1 MATTSYGS
9 ITIVDITDIGEFSVY
24 PKCNLPTT
32 VIYSPDDNIYTP
44 NWVGQ
49 NLVITPVAYY
59 AGSPVS
65 ANITWLWERQQGNGA
80 RAEVSSTKG
89 ETVNS
94 TTGALTV
101 NQNQFNGSYSQ
112 LTYIVTA
119 TYQDATLGKNLVAE
133 GQITFSKVE
142 QGTSAKTAR
151 ITGDNII
158 KYAGDGT
165 IISPIVNNKSYI
177 TLTGTVT
184 RCNITKWTYNG
195 GTASYPAKSNATPA
209 TYPNGANGNTLNVY
223 ADDDVFINDKVTIKL
238 QTNDTNTYDQFTIY
252 KLRDGAAGISTLS
265 AILTNEDQM
274 IPANSNGSP
283 VNIAQ
288 SGATSQIKIYRGGS
302 DVTVSENWTITT
314 TSDTGITFDSSKTAQ
329 TNDTVTVTGMN
340 ASLAAGNIYFT
351 ATHGTQTLNKTFSL
365 VKVKA
370 GADAQ
375 TFSIYSLSVDAL
387 ALNRSVTLNDQ
398 GSVSTVTLN
407 PASFIAS
414 ATETQVSPSAAT
426 TKAFEGKFRITEYS
440 GDTSEIKY
448 TTSSTESSKTY
459 TPTTSNT
466 LTKIL
471 VELLDTAGSN
481 VLDKQT
487 IVITSDGAKGEDGEQ
502 GPAGKDAV
510 SIILGNEAEVFP
522 CDNNNKPLSKITV
535 RIPFGA
541 YKGTTRVAATVNK
554 PQLLGIAAST
564 SSTNATA
571 SSDGVLIYEIPVTK
585 EITNASD
592 TLALV
597 FTCEGQTFNKVF
609 SWTRSS
615 AAKNGIDG
623 VTMLLFTPNGTLFE
637 NHTGDNLTVEGYLQ
651 SGSTDVTSSATWK
664 WYQWST
670 TGYTALGTAT
680 SANAYYSGKTLTIK
694 PAAVDGYSSFK
705 VEATYNSKT
714 YTQYIS
720 ITDKTDP
727 IQVSVH
733 STLGTQLVNGQGSGA
748 LYARVTRNGTE
759 IDPIGD
765 GAISTG
771 TANPSGGNNGDH
783 YIKLDETNRIATLWQ
798 KTGNS
803 WRAMTPTA
811 TYEWYFRDAQNNP
824 ITNSTTLT
832 NKFGSAY
839 NSSTGKVTGK
849 CLYIDKTTVDNK
861 ITIDVKVTV

>member
-32 VIYSPDDNIYTP
+32 VIYSPDDNLYTP
-44 NWVGQ
+44 NWISQ

-65 ANITWLWERQQGNGA
+65 NNVSWLWERQQGNSA
-80 RAEVSSTKG
+80 RATVSSTKG
-89 ETVNS
+89 ETVNT

-119 TYQDATLGKNLVAE
+119 TYQDATLGKDLVAE

-142 QGTSAKTAR
+142 QGTSAKTAK
-151 ITGDNII
+151 INGDNII
-158 KYAGDGT
+158 KYAGNGS

-195 GTASYPAKSNATPA
+195 GTTAYPIKSNATPA

-223 ADDDVFINDKVTIKL
+223 ADDDVFVNDKVTIKL

-252 KLRDGAAGISTLS
+252 KLRDGAAGTSTLS

-274 IPANSNGSP
+274 IPANANGSP

-302 DVTVSENWTITT
+302 NVTTSENWTITT
-314 TSDTGITFDSSKTAQ
+314 TSDTGITFSKSTTAQ
-329 TNDTVTVTGMN
+329 TDDTVTVTSMN
-340 ASLAAGNIYFT
+340 ANLAAGNIYFT
-351 ATHGTQTLNKTFSL
+351 ATHGNQTLNKTFSL

-375 TFSIYSLSVDAL
+375 TFSIYNLSVDAL
-387 ALNRSVTLNDQ
+387 ALNKSVTLNSQ
-398 GSVSTVTLN
+398 NEVSTVTLN
-407 PASFIAS
+407 PVSFIAS
-414 ATETQVSPSAAT
+414 ATETEVSPSAAT
-426 TKAFEGKFRITEYS
+426 TKAFAGKFRITEYS
-440 GDTSEIKY
+440 GNTSEIKY

-471 VELLDTAGSN
+471 VELLDAAGSN

-502 GPAGKDAV
+502 GPAGEDAI
-510 SIILGNEAEVFP
+510 SIILGNEAEVFA
-522 CDNNNKPLSKITV
+522 CDNNNKPLSTITV

-541 YKGTTRVAATVNK
+541 YKGTTRVAATVNR
-554 PQLLGIAAST
+554 PQLLGETASN
-564 SSTNATA
+564 SSTNASTA
-571 SSDGVLIYEIPVTK
+571 SDGVLIYEIPTTK
-585 EITNASD
+585 EITNASG

-637 NHTGDNLTVEGYLQ
+637 NGGGDNLTVEGYLQ
-651 SGSTDVTSSATWK
+651 SGSTDITNSATWK
-664 WYQWST
+664 WYQWNST
-670 TGYTALGTAT
+670 SYTELGTVT

-705 VEATYNSKT
+705 VEATYDNKT

-733 STLGTQLVNGQGSGA
+733 STLGTQLVNGQGAGA

-765 GAISTG
+765 SAITTG
-771 TANPSGGNNGDH
+771 TTNPSGGNNGDH
-783 YIKLDETNRIATLWQ
+783 YIKLDETNRVATLYQ
-798 KTGNS
+798 KKSGS
-803 WRAMTPTA
+803 WSVLTPTA

-832 NKFGSAY
+832 NKFGNAY

-861 ITIDVKVTV
+861 ITVDVKVTV